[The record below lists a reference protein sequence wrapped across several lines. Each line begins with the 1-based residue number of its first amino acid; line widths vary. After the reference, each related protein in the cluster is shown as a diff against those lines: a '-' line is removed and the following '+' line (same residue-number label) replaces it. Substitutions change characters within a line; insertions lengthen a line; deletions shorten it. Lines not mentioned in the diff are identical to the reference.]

1 MGRAHVSTHELVA
14 GRYRLFEVVQRE
26 TNRVCWSG
34 EDATTGRPCLVTRI
48 ELPEGRAGEAARR
61 APGRVIRTGETMASL
76 CPGRIAPVLDAVV
89 ADGMLWT
96 VTEWVAGVPL
106 GDLLD
111 RRGAFGCA
119 RAARVGLE
127 LLAVLEAAHT
137 HGVTHGEL
145 SPGQVFVRE
154 EGSVLVT
161 GFGLAGATLA
171 PRLTAP
177 AYASP
182 EQARDERI
190 GPAADLWTLGAILYT
205 MVEGRPP
212 FRDRGRPE
220 ATLKG
225 VDRLPLRTPV
235 RAGPLA
241 QAVTGLLRK
250 NSRER
255 PTRPVVRAA
264 LARALAEDPGTAVTE
279 VTTGP
284 GVRGGYAAARTAGR
298 DRSRR
303 TVAAGTAL
311 AVVTV
316 AVAVLADLAVTDGL
330 PGRGDGAAAGA
341 RQRPR
346 RPPPR
351 PPAPRPPQP
360 PRLPLLPAGRPS
372 ASASPS
378 KPGVPLRPDS
388 AATTRRRASPSPF
401 PRAGG
406 AWTPR
411 VRRVARTEWSSA
423 RAATPDARRHLQ
435 QACGRGP
442 GGGLARRRR
451 AGPRTLGRL
460 PADRRDP
467 LDHLPGA
474 RGGRHG
480 VAGPGRRHPAPYL
493 RPRFPARRRAQLLA
507 ALDDAG
513 RRLGRQRQ
521 RAGARRVPRHLPGR
535 RSLTPSARLHL
546 FSLGPGGDPAVMAH
560 IGYTMMTEQAGP
572 RELVGH
578 LVRAEEVGF
587 DFSVTSDHYFPG
599 CVRRAT
605 RPTPGACWA
614 PRRRR
619 PRASR

>member
-1 MGRAHVSTHELVA
+1 MAMGRAHVSTHELVA
-14 GRYRLFEVVQRE
+14 GRYRLFEVVQCE

-111 RRGAFGCA
+111 RRGAFGWA

-284 GVRGGYAAARTAGR
+284 GLRGGYAAARTAGR

-316 AVAVLADLAVTDGL
+316 AVAVLAVLAVTDGL
-330 PGRGDGAAAGA
+330 PGRGGGAAAGA
-341 RQRPR
+341 RQRPSASAA
-346 RPPPR
+346 PPTGSA
-351 PPAPRPPQP
+351 PAAASPVSPSS
-360 PRLPLLPAGRPS
+360 PAGRPS

-378 KPGVPLRPDS
+378 KPGVRAPAGFRRYDAPEGFSVALPEGWRRLDTAS
-388 AATTRRRASPSPF
+388 APGGAYRVVFGASGDRRTLAVTYSRRA
-401 PRAGG
+401 G
-406 AWTPR
+406 ADPVVVWRDDVEP
-411 VRRVARTEWSSA
+411 
-423 RAATPDARRHLQ
+423 
-435 QACGRGP
+435 
-442 GGGLARRRR
+442 GLARSDGYRRIGEIR
-451 AGPRTLGRL
+451 ATTYRGRAAADMEWLVRDDGTRLRTFGRGFLLG
-460 PADRRDP
+460 
-467 LDHLPGA
+467 
-474 RGGRHG
+474 GGRSFSLRWTTP
-480 VAGPGRRHPAPYL
+480 AGDWDDSANE
-493 RPRFPARRRAQLLA
+493 RALA
-507 ALDDAG
+507 AF
-513 RRLGRQRQ
+513 LGTFRD
-521 RAGARRVPRHLPGR
+521 GA
-535 RSLTPSARLHL
+535 A
-546 FSLGPGGDPAVMAH
+546 
-560 IGYTMMTEQAGP
+560 
-572 RELVGH
+572 
-578 LVRAEEVGF
+578 
-587 DFSVTSDHYFPG
+587 
-599 CVRRAT
+599 
-605 RPTPGACWA
+605 
-614 PRRRR
+614 
-619 PRASR
+619 